1 MKAWTPMERN
11 WTYQD
16 ASGTEYGPYTWD
28 ELVRYAR
35 ENRIDPDCL
44 VRCGTQPWMSP
55 TDAGVF
61 EGTPKPQAPPASPF
75 DNSEDA
81 IDAANA
87 AHRSPHNRL
96 LYLLLGILLPLITG
110 LAGINNLLV
119 GRTGQGIIQLMLCLF
134 NFVLILLGFVV
145 GVTFCLALPL
155 GAGIMLWSVI
165 EAATNDKDGDGRTMV
180 FG

>member
-1 MKAWTPMERN
+1 MERD

-16 ASGTEYGPYTWD
+16 ASGTEHGPYTWE
-28 ELVRYAR
+28 ELVRYAG
-35 ENRIDPDCL
+35 ENRIDPECL

-55 TDAGVF
+55 ADAGVF
-61 EGTPKPQAPPASPF
+61 EGTPRPQAPPANPF
-75 DNSEDA
+75 DNSKDA
-81 IDAANA
+81 IDAADS

-119 GRTGQGIIQLMLCLF
+119 GRTGQGLIQLMLCLF

-165 EAATNDKDGDGRTMV
+165 EAATNDKDGDGRTMM
-180 FG
+180 FS